1 MYFRQKIEG
10 NDKTMLLGNKLIK
23 SYEPKKK
30 IMKSFGGRH
39 SASPIE
45 EKEDE
50 ASQNNLFCQDNTY
63 HKFPS
68 VENKINRVDNNK
80 NAESGTRPQEH
91 VDSQVVNASNSKI

>member
-10 NDKTMLLGNKLIK
+10 NDKTMLLGGIPIK

-30 IMKSFGGRH
+30 LFKSLGGRH
-39 SASPIE
+39 SASPEVIE

-50 ASQNNLFCQDNTY
+50 ASQNNLFCADNNF

-68 VENKINRVDNNK
+68 VENKMNK
-80 NAESGTRPQEH
+80 
-91 VDSQVVNASNSKI
+91 V

>member
-10 NDKTMLLGNKLIK
+10 NDKTMLLGGIPIK

-30 IMKSFGGRH
+30 LFPHSFKSFGGRH
-39 SASPIE
+39 SASPEVIE

-50 ASQNNLFCQDNTY
+50 ASQNNLFCADNNF

-68 VENKINRVDNNK
+68 VENKINKV
-80 NAESGTRPQEH
+80 
-91 VDSQVVNASNSKI
+91 